1 MIIFRCTQKLLAE
14 LHLQKQKL
22 EDPGNGF
29 LGSWFAILFRLER
42 RKCVLFTNDR
52 TLYSVLLYGLRKP
65 DFEALG
71 QRFTKQL
78 LSNLKTDGFPPELV
92 TSIGM
97 TCQKASWS
105 ATNSRSVLGSMND
118 MIFTHYCPNVT

>member
-29 LGSWFAILFRLER
+29 LGSWFANLFRLER

-97 TCQKASWS
+97 RACNFSS
-105 ATNSRSVLGSMND
+105 VNSGEAA
-118 MIFTHYCPNVT
+118 